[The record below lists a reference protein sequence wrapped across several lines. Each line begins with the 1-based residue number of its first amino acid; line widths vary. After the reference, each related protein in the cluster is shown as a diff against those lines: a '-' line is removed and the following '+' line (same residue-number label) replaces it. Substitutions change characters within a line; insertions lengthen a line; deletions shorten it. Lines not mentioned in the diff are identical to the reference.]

1 MGIIVIYG
9 TLFSK
14 LWRVNKVLQAR
25 RSKILARQVVW
36 PFALMLISAVVV
48 LSTWTELDPLVW
60 TREETNE
67 DTGESIG
74 RCESENIAA
83 FVAPL
88 AIVIVIPM
96 VFTGVMA
103 WKTKDI
109 DNAFSESSWVFALFV
124 VQMQVRLD
132 KRSTVLRVIVI
143 IFSLLPLA
151 YAH

>member
-9 TLFSK
+9 ALFSK
-14 LWRVNKVLQAR
+14 LWRVNKVLQAHR
-25 RSKILARQVVW
+25 NKVLAHHVVW

-48 LSTWTELDPLVW
+48 LSTWTGLDPLVW

-74 RCESENIAA
+74 RCDSENIAA
-83 FVAPL
+83 FIAPL

-96 VFTGVMA
+96 VLTGVMA

-109 DNAFSESSWVFALFV
+109 DNAFSESTWVFALFV
-124 VQMQVRLD
+124 VQMQVRFD
-132 KRSTVLRVIVI
+132 KRSSVVVI
-143 IFSLLPLA
+143 FF
-151 YAH
+151 AHFCRLHLHTR

>member
-9 TLFSK
+9 TFIK
-14 LWRVNKVLQAR
+14 LRRVNKVMRAH
-25 RSKILARQVVW
+25 RSKILAHQVVW
-36 PFALMLISAVVV
+36 PFALMLVSAVVV
-48 LSTWTELDPLVW
+48 LSTWTALDPLVW
-60 TREETNE
+60 IREETNE

-74 RCESENIAA
+74 RCDSENIGA
-83 FVAPL
+83 FIAPL

-132 KRSTVLRVIVI
+132 KRSSVIVI
-143 IFSLLPLA
+143 FFSLFLLA